1 MRNRERLALAI
12 CGGLVALAPSLA
24 SQNATKAKRFD
35 GFFAFEWQADSGK
48 LVLEVPESRL
58 GKDFL
63 YVSWLVTGLGSN
75 PVGLDRGQVGG
86 EKVVRFERVGPKLLL
101 IERNLRYRARSQDAA
116 ERRAVEESF
125 ASSVLWAGK
134 IDKSKGGVLHVDMTK
149 FFVRDAR
156 GVVSVLSRSGQG
168 GFSLD
173 QDRSTIWPKACRAFP
188 RNSEIE
194 VLLTF
199 ASKSPGARV
208 RETTPTPNSVS
219 LRQRHSLVALPEPG
233 YKPRA
238 FDPRSGCFS
247 IAFADYAAPL
257 DAPLEKRWIQRHRLE
272 KQDPNAAKSK
282 PKRPIVY
289 YVDRGAPEPVR
300 SALVE
305 GASWWK
311 AAFEAAGFEDA
322 FEVRVMPEGADPLDV
337 RYNVIQWVHRS
348 TRGWSYGRS
357 IVDPRTGEILK
368 GHVSLGSLRVR
379 QDRMIFEGL
388 SAPTG
393 AQASGALARRLGGRR
408 AALHRGDH
416 GPCACGAGAGPDASV
431 LARSARVDPIPTAL
445 ARLRQLSAH
454 EVGHTLGFAHNFAA
468 STFGRASVMDYPA
481 PLVRLTKTGEFDFGQ
496 AYAVGIG
503 DWDKVTVRYA
513 YTQFANADQEAAGL
527 AAILDDAKQ
536 RGMIF
541 VTDQDARSIGTA
553 HPLASLWDNGEDPLR
568 ELPRVLAVRRAALE
582 RFGPHCVPEG
592 RPRAELEALLVPLY
606 LGHRYQVIATG
617 KLLGGVH
624 FDYGVRTKDIVA
636 KPTRPVPPLRQTRAL
651 QALLKTL
658 TPDELLL
665 PSKLFAQIVP
675 PSYGRNSKAELFP
688 GRTGAP
694 FDELAAA
701 RVAAEQALDVL
712 LEPSRA
718 ARMVAQKAR
727 DPRMPGFADL
737 AKALFAA
744 TWETPRQGKRREG
757 ARRAAIRRVVER
769 AVLDRFLRM
778 ADDPSVSADVRAI
791 CALSIVQD
799 MRPGDRDFGDTAEKA
814 HVRRAEEDVRR
825 FRARTHQSIQR
836 PRRLDAPPG
845 SPIGATRRR

>member
-1 MRNRERLALAI
+1 MRNRATFSLLGISLI
-12 CGGLVALAPSLA
+12 CGA
-24 SQNATKAKRFD
+24 SFVSTLTAQAAADAAANAAAVQRFE
-35 GFFAFEWQADSGK
+35 GFFSFEWRASDGK
-48 LVLEVPESRL
+48 IIVEVPKARL
-58 GKDFL
+58 GQDFL

-101 IERNLRYRARSQDAA
+101 IERNLKYRARSQDPA

-125 ASSVLWAGK
+125 ATSVLWAGELEK
-134 IDKSKGGVLHVDMTK
+134 EQKTGAALRVDMTS

-156 GVVSVLSRSGQG
+156 GVIATLSRSGQG

-173 QDRSTIWPKACRAFP
+173 KKRSTVWPRACRAFP

-208 RETTPTPNSVS
+208 RETTPTPDSVS

-233 YKPRA
+233 YEPRA

-247 IAFADYAAPL
+247 VAFADYAAPL
-257 DAPLEKRWIQRHRLE
+257 DAALETRWIVRHRLE
-272 KQDPNAAKSK
+272 KQDPSAAKSK
-282 PKRPIVY
+282 PKKPIVY

-305 GASWWK
+305 GASWWN
-311 AAFEAAGFEDA
+311 AAFEVAGFEEA
-322 FEVRVMPEGADPLDV
+322 FEVRVMPADADPLDV
-337 RYNVIQWVHRS
+337 RFNVIQWVHRS

-357 IVDPRTGEILK
+357 IVDPRSGEILK

-388 SAPTG
+388 RAP
-393 AQASGALARRLGGRR
+393 SGG
-408 AALHRGDH
+408 H
-416 GPCACGAGAGPDASV
+416 GFGCACRAGAGPDAAS
-431 LARSARVDPIPTAL
+431 LARAARVDPIPTAL

-481 PLVRLTKTGEFDFGQ
+481 PLVRLTKTGDFDFSQ

-503 DWDKVTVRYA
+503 EWDKVTVRYA
-513 YTQFANADQEAAGL
+513 YTQFANAAAEAAGL
-527 AAILDDAKQ
+527 EAILDDAKQ

-541 VTDQDARSIGTA
+541 ITDQDSRATGAA

-568 ELPRVLAVRRAALE
+568 ELPRVLALRRAGLE
-582 RFGPHCVPEG
+582 RFGPHCVAEG
-592 RPRAELEALLVPLY
+592 RPLAELEALLVPLY
-606 LGHRYQVIATG
+606 LGHRYQVVACG
-617 KLLGGVH
+617 KLLGGLH
-624 FDYGVRTKDIVA
+624 FDYGVRSKNGETKA
-636 KPTRPVPPLRQTRAL
+636 TRPVPPLRQTRAIE
-651 QALLKTL
+651 ALLATL

-665 PSKLFAQIVP
+665 PSKLISQLAP
-675 PSYGRNSKAELFP
+675 PAYGRNAKSELFP
-688 GRTGAP
+688 GRTGAA

-701 RVAAEQALDVL
+701 RVAAEHTLDVL
-712 LEPSRA
+712 LNPSRA

-727 DPRMPGFADL
+727 NPRMPGFADL
-737 AKALFAA
+737 RKALFAS
-744 TWETPRQGKRREG
+744 TWEAARKGKSREG

-769 AVLDRFLRM
+769 AVLDRMLRM
-778 ADDPSVSADVRAI
+778 ADDPGISPDVRAI
-791 CALSIVQD
+791 CGLSIVEN

-825 FRARTHQSIQR
+825 FRARSHQSIPR
-836 PRRLDAPPG
+836 PRGLEAPPG
-845 SPIGATRRR
+845 SPIGSERR